1 MSTLVLKVLLTPLL
15 VGAVSLAG
23 RRWGAT
29 VSGLLIGLPLTSGPV
44 ILFLALEQG
53 TSFAAKASV
62 GIIAGALSVGAF
74 CLTYGLLALRFDWPV
89 ALVGGWLVFL
99 ALTWPLQLVMLP
111 LAPLVVIVAVFLGV
125 VVQLLPNK
133 LTPALHAATPWW
145 DIPARMLAATAVV
158 LLLTGFA
165 PTLGPHL
172 SGLLAPFPIYG
183 TILAVFTHHFE
194 GASAGV
200 RLVRGLA
207 LGLFAFAAF
216 FVVVALLLERT
227 GILATFVVASVA
239 AFIIQAAF
247 LWGAHAQS

>member
-1 MSTLVLKVLLTPLL
+1 MSTLAFKVLLTPLL
-15 VGAVSLAG
+15 VGGVSLAG
-23 RRWGAT
+23 RRWGPT

-44 ILFLALEQG
+44 TLFLALEQG
-53 TSFAAKASV
+53 TAFAAKASV
-62 GIIAGALSVGAF
+62 GIVAGALSVGAF

-99 ALTWPLQLVMLP
+99 ALTWPLQLLALP
-111 LAPLVVIVAVFLGV
+111 LAALVVIVAVLLVLV
-125 VVQLLPNK
+125 VRLLPNK
-133 LTPALHAATPWW
+133 PTPALHAATPWW

-158 LLLTGFA
+158 LLLTGSA
-165 PTLGPHL
+165 PALGPHL

-194 GASAGV
+194 GASAGI
-200 RLVRGLA
+200 RLLRGLA

-216 FVVVALLLERT
+216 FVVVALLLERA
-227 GILATFVVASVA
+227 GILATFVAASVVA
-239 AFIIQAAF
+239 LVIQAAF